1 VVNSTTHISS
11 THSLPSSHETTTHA
25 PQQLLG
31 VKPEF
36 DAFLARF
43 EKKHAYGAPGE
54 YAKRLRIFARNLKLA
69 AERQEDDRGSAVHG
83 VTRFSDL
90 TPEEFA
96 SEFLGM
102 AITTE
107 QIARRKAHPS
117 ANHLEELPTE
127 GLPASFDWREKGA
140 VTPVKNQGQCGS
152 CWSFSTTG
160 AVEVG
165 DCTS

>member
-1 VVNSTTHISS
+1 M
-11 THSLPSSHETTTHA
+11 SHVDVRF
-25 PQQLLG
+25 LL
-31 VKPEF
+31 
-36 DAFLARF
+36 L
-43 EKKHAYGAPGE
+43 
-54 YAKRLRIFARNLKLA
+54 
-69 AERQEDDRGSAVHG
+69 G

-96 SEFLGM
+96 AEFLG
-102 AITTE
+102 TRVTSE

-127 GLPASFDWREKGA
+127 GLPMSFDWREKGA

-160 AVEVG
+160 AVEAGMGQRPSSFTQQTYV
-165 DCTS
+165 CRKQL